1 MPRDGELTYGLINN
15 GNQQGLSSLTVLLDD
30 SILDANRAFNA
41 AVKQARYNLIQSNT
55 FSVAGGPTGPYHL
68 RINCKRHALIF
79 EVNDRGGG
87 IIIAPSMRLTNSFRK
102 TLQDYVTICEKQYQ
116 ALLTGT
122 DQIWWAIDTQRT
134 MIHDAAATL
143 VRQRLS
149 RKRIRM
155 DIETARDIVEV
166 IAYLQNEL
174 IQ

>member
-1 MPRDGELTYGLINN
+1 
-15 GNQQGLSSLTVLLDD
+15 
-30 SILDANRAFNA
+30 
-41 AVKQARYNLIQSNT
+41 
-55 FSVAGGPTGPYHL
+55 
-68 RINCKRHALIF
+68 
-79 EVNDRGGG
+79 
-87 IIIAPSMRLTNSFRK
+87 
-102 TLQDYVTICEKQYQ
+102 
-116 ALLTGT
+116 
-122 DQIWWAIDTQRT
+122 